1 MPVSTAPPTTANRPT
16 ETPPATTQ
24 PQPEPQPES
33 NNDSTDPYKVKKDG
47 STYFEAPKL
56 FNPNDRTA
64 KRAVL
69 APVHTAV
76 YQQPVNYQKT
86 SAAVP
91 RATSVAAQPKQ
102 DVITWS
108 SVSSK

>member
-1 MPVSTAPPTTANRPT
+1 MKFPADTAPA
-16 ETPPATTQ
+16 ATQ

-33 NNDSTDPYKVKKDG
+33 NNNSTDPYDVKKKDG

-86 SAAVP
+86 SAAAP
-91 RATSVAAQPKQ
+91 RATAVAAQPKQ
-102 DVITWS
+102 NVITWS